1 MHKLHKS
8 TNFLIILLACV
19 LSFAFTTPALSGEK
33 PIGKLTDFSG
43 AVIIK
48 SKGSWA
54 PEPTLNHPLYSS
66 DKVVT
71 REGRATI
78 TFNDGAVVKIAHN
91 SNLLIKEGIEN
102 KGVSGK
108 TKTIK
113 RRLRLILGKL
123 SFKTGI
129 SKQKRDTIFE
139 TPTAVCALRGTA
151 GTLSVDAK
159 GKAYTSFIQFTEGGM
174 AYKIGEFIAGT
185 APGMTTAQSDMN
197 PAQRAALVAK
207 AAANQAVNSKG
218 TKQGVKSD
226 TCHALELKAAA
237 NEVKIQAIIMLEN
250 NPDPEIIKTAK
261 KTIEMANKAIKAA
274 QILADEVLKEGGFH
288 CGGPEAYRPP
298 GNTISLVWEGG
309 IDDTLAASE
318 IGLTIR

>member
-19 LSFAFTTPALSGEK
+19 LSFALATPALSGEE

-54 PEPTLNHPLYSS
+54 AEPTLNHPLYSS

-71 REGRATI
+71 RVGRATI
-78 TFNDGAVVKIAHN
+78 TFNDGAVVKIANN
-91 SNLLIKEGIEN
+91 SNLLIKEGLEN
-102 KGVSGK
+102 EGVSGK
-108 TKTIK
+108 TKAIK

-139 TPTAVCALRGTA
+139 TPTAVCAIRGTA
-151 GTLSVDAK
+151 GTLSVDAT
-159 GKAYTSFIQFTEGGM
+159 GQTYTSFIEFTEGGM
-174 AYKIGEFIAGT
+174 AYKFGYFNPGIARV
-185 APGMTTAQSDMN
+185 MSTAQSDKN

-207 AAANQAVNSKG
+207 AAADMAVKSKG
-218 TKQGVKSD
+218 TKQGIKSD

-237 NEVKIQAIIMLEN
+237 NEVKIQAMIMLKY
-250 NPDPEIIKTAK
+250 NPGPPEFIKRLK
-261 KTIEMANKAIKAA
+261 KEIEMADKAIKAA
-274 QILADEVLKEGGFH
+274 QILEDEVLKEGGFQ

-298 GNTISLVWEGG
+298 GSKRVFIWVAE
-309 IDDTLAASE
+309 IDDGPATP
-318 IGLTIR
+318 IGLSIQ

>member
-1 MHKLHKS
+1 MHKS
-8 TNFLIILLACV
+8 TNVLIILLACV
-19 LSFAFTTPALSGEK
+19 LSFALATPALSGEE
-33 PIGKLTDFSG
+33 PVGKLTDFSG

-54 PEPTLNHPLYSS
+54 AEPTLNHPLYSS

-71 REGRATI
+71 RLGRATI
-78 TFNDGAVVKIAHN
+78 TFNDGAVVKIANN

-102 KGVSGK
+102 KGVSAK

-139 TPTAVCALRGTA
+139 TPTAVCAIRGTA
-151 GTLSVDAK
+151 GTLSVDAR
-159 GKAYTSFIQFTEGGM
+159 GQAYISYILFTEGG
-174 AYKIGEFIAGT
+174 AASTIGDFISGI
-185 APGMTTAQSDMN
+185 APGMSTKQSDMN

-207 AAANQAVNSKG
+207 AAANQAVRSKD
-218 TKQGVKSD
+218 TKQGIKSD

-237 NEVKIQAIIMLEN
+237 NEVKIQATIMLQN
-250 NPDPEIIKTAK
+250 LDPFIVKGAK
-261 KTIEMANKAIKAA
+261 KDIEMAEKAIKAA
-274 QILADEVLKEGGFH
+274 LILEAEVLKEGGFH
-288 CGGPEAYRPP
+288 CGGLEAYRPP
-298 GNTISLVWEGG
+298 GGSRSFIWVGEV
-309 IDDTLAASE
+309 DDNQAASQ
-318 IGLTIR
+318 IQ